1 MLPPAPLSNIRLLP
15 ATPDLLREALGGSAA
30 LARALGVRVP
40 PGWAENRA
48 DSLRYALGKLETDP
62 AAAGWWTYLL
72 LHQPDNSLVGS
83 GGYHGPPTAAGVV
96 ELGYEVADEYQG
108 RGLATAFAGALV
120 AQAFAH
126 PAVTAIVAH
135 TLAVLNPS
143 TRVLLNHRFTK
154 VADLDDPADGPLW
167 QWELRRPA
175 P

>member
-1 MLPPAPLSNIRLLP
+1 MMPLVMLSNIRLVPTTP
-15 ATPDLLREALGGSAA
+15 ALLREALKGSDA

-40 PGWAENRA
+40 ADWSESRA
-48 DSLRYALGKLETDP
+48 DSLRYTLSRLDTDP
-62 AAAGWWTYLL
+62 EAARWWTYLL

-96 ELGYEVADEYQG
+96 ELGYEVADEYRG

-154 VADLDDPADGPLW
+154 VADLYDPADGPLW
-167 QWELRRPA
+167 QWELKRPA
-175 P
+175 S